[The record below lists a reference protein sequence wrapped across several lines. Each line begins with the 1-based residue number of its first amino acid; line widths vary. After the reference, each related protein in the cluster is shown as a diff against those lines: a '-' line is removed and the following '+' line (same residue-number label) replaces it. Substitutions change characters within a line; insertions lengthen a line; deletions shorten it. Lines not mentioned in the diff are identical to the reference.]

1 MAKVLGGSGK
11 DLRNLVTLWQNPVNS
26 PIMRDYEL
34 LVRDIVNSGQ
44 NVYYEC
50 TPIYS
55 GNNLTPIAIE
65 LHATGSKG
73 FSLNVSI
80 VNKK

>member
-1 MAKVLGGSGK
+1 
-11 DLRNLVTLWQNPVNS
+11 
-26 PIMRDYEL
+26 MRDYEL